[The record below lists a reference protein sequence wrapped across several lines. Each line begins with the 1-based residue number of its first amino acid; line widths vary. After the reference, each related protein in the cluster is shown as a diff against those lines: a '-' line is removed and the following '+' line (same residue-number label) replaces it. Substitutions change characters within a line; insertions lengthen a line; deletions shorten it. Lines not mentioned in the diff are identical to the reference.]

1 MILTILGSLI
11 ILTIIIFIF
20 VDRVNSYKLNKVL
33 STIGSISFVLSLI
46 VTSLA
51 ITMIINIISN
61 ILLSKEIKME
71 KTKIVEI
78 ENRINNLSDDY
89 NNLDL
94 IKLQTEYFTAV
105 DNLNDLNDKLDDLN
119 NTKQLLYFGG

>member
-1 MILTILGSLI
+1 M
-11 ILTIIIFIF
+11 
-20 VDRVNSYKLNKVL
+20 
-33 STIGSISFVLSLI
+33 LSLI

-89 NNLDL
+89 NHLDL